1 MEALSQKIDVMCREK
16 FRRLIAENIARLG
29 NISIRYTKNNKKLS
43 LEHLE
48 TIYNSYEKVVR
59 DIPKQLLKI
68 ERTVRLKYLE
78 PMSDKR
84 RCDILRKMST
94 DVELLING
102 MDDEYRAVYSKHHKT
117 EEFEQRAQAILA
129 ASKKKIEEE
138 TVKLAVILDQ
148 EIVGS
153 DRIPPAGLAK
163 VYGLDESTLV
173 DLNAIRPLQN
183 LHQVFDRLSSDERAR
198 AAFDGIQ
205 KSIILCS
212 KFGAGVEVG
221 EKQSRTVE
229 ARRLKKNSMVA
240 GTLVLQELIYNIQI
254 MVEQLQL
261 PEERRNGGIVCKT
274 WDRLKDLLKGY
285 EGEEQVLN
293 CLTPFFQMFALHEK
307 QEGV

>member
-1 MEALSQKIDVMCREK
+1 MEDLSQKIDIMCREK
-16 FRRLIAENIARLG
+16 FRRLIAENIVRLG
-29 NISIRYTKNNKKLS
+29 TISIRYTKNNKKLS

-48 TIYNSYEKVVR
+48 TICSSYEKVVR

-68 ERTVRLKYLE
+68 EKTVRLKYLE
-78 PMSDKR
+78 PMSEKR
-84 RCDILRKMST
+84 RCDIAREMST

-102 MDDEYRAVYSKHHKT
+102 MVDEYHDTYSKHHKT
-117 EEFEQRAQAILA
+117 EEFKQRAQAILV
-129 ASKKKIEEE
+129 ASKNKIEAE
-138 TVKLAVILDQ
+138 TVKLAVLLDQ
-148 EIVGS
+148 ETIGS
-153 DRIPPAGLAK
+153 DRMPPAELAK

-183 LHQVFDRLSSDERAR
+183 LHQVFDRLSRDEQAQ

-205 KSIILCS
+205 KGIVLCS
-212 KFGAGVEVG
+212 KFGAEVEVD

-229 ARRLKKNSMVA
+229 ARRLRKNSMVA

-261 PEERRNGGIVCKT
+261 PEDRRNESIVCKT
-274 WDRLKDLLKGY
+274 WDRLKDLLKGQ
-285 EGEEQVLN
+285 EGGEQVLS
-293 CLTPFFQMFALHEK
+293 CLTLFFQMFAVHEK

>member
-1 MEALSQKIDVMCREK
+1 MEDLNQKIDIMCREK
-16 FRRLIAENIARLG
+16 FRRLIAENIVRLG

-48 TIYNSYEKVVR
+48 TICSSYEKVVR
-59 DIPKQLLKI
+59 NIPRQLLKI
-68 ERTVRLKYLE
+68 EKTVRLKYLE

-84 RCDILRKMST
+84 CCDITRQMST

-102 MDDEYRAVYSKHHKT
+102 MVNEYRDVYSKHHKT
-117 EEFEQRAQAILA
+117 DELEQRAQAILV
-129 ASKKKIEEE
+129 ASKKKMEEE
-138 TVKLAVILDQ
+138 TVKLAAILDQ
-148 EIVGS
+148 ETIGS
-153 DRIPPAGLAK
+153 DRVPPAELAK

-173 DLNAIRPLQN
+173 DLNAIRPLQD
-183 LHQVFDRLSSDERAR
+183 LHQAFDRLSRDEGAQAVFR
-198 AAFDGIQ
+198 GIQ
-205 KSIILCS
+205 RSIVLCS
-212 KFGAGVEVG
+212 KFGAEVEVD

-254 MVEQLQL
+254 MVEQFQL
-261 PEERRNGGIVCKT
+261 PEERRNGSIVCKT
-274 WDRLKDLLKGY
+274 WDRLKDLLKGQ

-293 CLTPFFQMFALHEK
+293 CLTPFFQMFALREK

>member
-1 MEALSQKIDVMCREK
+1 MEDLSQKIDIMCREK
-16 FRRLIAENIARLG
+16 FRRLIAENIVRLG
-29 NISIRYTKNNKKLS
+29 TISIRYTKNNKKLS

-48 TIYNSYEKVVR
+48 TICSSYEKVVR

-68 ERTVRLKYLE
+68 EKTVRLKYLE
-78 PMSDKR
+78 PISEKR
-84 RCDILRKMST
+84 RCDIAREMST

-102 MDDEYRAVYSKHHKT
+102 MVDEYRDVYSKHHKT
-117 EEFEQRAQAILA
+117 EEFKQRAQEILV

-138 TVKLAVILDQ
+138 TVKLGVLLDQ
-148 EIVGS
+148 ETIGS
-153 DRIPPAGLAK
+153 DRMPPAELAK

-183 LHQVFDRLSSDERAR
+183 LHQAFDRLSKDERAQAVFR
-198 AAFDGIQ
+198 GIQ
-205 KSIILCS
+205 RSIVLCS
-212 KFGAGVEVG
+212 KFGAEVEVD

-254 MVEQLQL
+254 MVEQFQL
-261 PEERRNGGIVCKT
+261 PEERRNGSIVCKT
-274 WDRLKDLLKGY
+274 WDRLKDLLKGQ

-307 QEGV
+307 KEGV

>member
-1 MEALSQKIDVMCREK
+1 MEDLNQKIDIMCREK
-16 FRRLIAENIARLG
+16 FRRLIAENIVRLG

-48 TIYNSYEKVVR
+48 TICSSYEKVVR
-59 DIPKQLLKI
+59 DIPRQLLKI
-68 ERTVRLKYLE
+68 EKTVRLKYLE
-78 PMSDKR
+78 SMSDKR
-84 RCDILRKMST
+84 CCDITRQMST

-102 MDDEYRAVYSKHHKT
+102 MVNEYRDVYSKHHKT
-117 EEFEQRAQAILA
+117 DEFEQRAQAILA
-129 ASKKKIEEE
+129 VSKNKIEEE
-138 TVKLAVILDQ
+138 TVKLAAILDQ
-148 EIVGS
+148 ETIGS
-153 DRIPPAGLAK
+153 DRVPPAELAK

-183 LHQVFDRLSSDERAR
+183 LHQAFDRLSKDERAQAVFR
-198 AAFDGIQ
+198 GIQ
-205 KSIILCS
+205 RSIVLCS
-212 KFGAGVEVG
+212 KFGAEVEVD

-254 MVEQLQL
+254 MVEQFQL
-261 PEERRNGGIVCKT
+261 PEERRNGSIVCKT
-274 WDRLKDLLKGY
+274 WDRLKDLLKGQ

-307 QEGV
+307 KEGV

>member
-1 MEALSQKIDVMCREK
+1 MEDLNQKIDIMCREK
-16 FRRLIAENIARLG
+16 FRRLIAENIVRLG
-29 NISIRYTKNNKKLS
+29 NISIRHTKNNKKLS

-48 TIYNSYEKVVR
+48 TICSSYEKVVR
-59 DIPKQLLKI
+59 DIPRQLLKI
-68 ERTVRLKYLE
+68 EKMVRLKYLE

-84 RCDILRKMST
+84 RCDITRQMST

-102 MDDEYRAVYSKHHKT
+102 MVNEYRDVYSKHHKT
-117 EEFEQRAQAILA
+117 DEFEQRAQAILV

-138 TVKLAVILDQ
+138 TVKLAAILDQ
-148 EIVGS
+148 ETIGS
-153 DRIPPAGLAK
+153 DRVPPAELAK

-183 LHQVFDRLSSDERAR
+183 LHQAFDCLSRDERAQ
-198 AAFDGIQ
+198 AVFHGIQ
-205 KSIILCS
+205 RSIVLCS
-212 KFGAGVEVG
+212 KFGAEVEVD

-229 ARRLKKNSMVA
+229 ARRLRKNSMVA

-254 MVEQLQL
+254 MVEQFQL
-261 PEERRNGGIVCKT
+261 PEERRNGSIVCKT
-274 WDRLKDLLKGY
+274 WDRLKDLLKGQ

-307 QEGV
+307 KEGV